1 MHKTEEFDVYNAIIQ
16 YQIYTG
22 MRIGETLA
30 LTWDNFNFNKRTI
43 TINKTVNFPRG
54 SAIVGPS
61 KTENSYR
68 TLGMSDSIY
77 NLLKMVKEEQNERK
91 IYLKNVYQDKN
102 LVFTHPFGDFIHRNS
117 VGTHLNKIKKG
128 TDYEYITVHFL
139 RHVNVTLLLMNNVDI
154 KVVSAHLGH
163 NGLSTTADIY
173 VDALNSMNQKVA

>member
-1 MHKTEEFDVYNAIIQ
+1 
-16 YQIYTG
+16 
-22 MRIGETLA
+22 
-30 LTWDNFNFNKRTI
+30 
-43 TINKTVNFPRG
+43 
-54 SAIVGPS
+54 
-61 KTENSYR
+61 
-68 TLGMSDSIY
+68 MSDSIY

-102 LVFTHPFGDFIHRNS
+102 LVFTNPFGDFIHRNS

-128 TDYEYITVHFL
+128 TDYEYIKVHFL